1 MKYRIIT
8 YGCQMNKSDSERIAT
23 VLENS
28 DYQPALNMNEADLI
42 LVNACSVRQSAID
55 RIWGQVKKIK
65 ELKTKNPKLKTVLIG
80 CVLKKDRKKFSE
92 KFDSIL
98 SIEDLPKLPNILN
111 SKYKI
116 QIDQYLKIQPIYQSS
131 FSAFVPIMTGCNNF
145 CTFCVVPHTRG
156 REISRPAKEIICEVQ
171 NLIKRGYKEI
181 WLLGQNVNSYKFKGV
196 DFPKLLKMVNDIG
209 GDFWIRFT
217 SSHPKDFSAEL
228 INIMAGC
235 EKVTEYLN
243 LPVQSGDDEILKKM
257 NRPYTMEIYKNIIR
271 KIREKI
277 PHIAL
282 STDVIVGFPGEK
294 EKQFE
299 NTVKLFKEIKYDMAY
314 ISQYSPRSG
323 TKAAN
328 FKDDIPHLEKERR
341 WKILTNIL
349 RKTALE
355 KNKKYLG
362 KTLDVLVETER
373 PRTRSAGQASSVR
386 DRHGYL
392 YGKTRNYKTIEFKGP
407 KNLIGK
413 FTKIKIVDA
422 FPWRLKGEMI

>member
-23 VLENS
+23 ALENS

-257 NRPYTMEIYKNIIR
+257 NRPYTMKIYKNIIR